1 MKPRIDRKFGRAG
14 REKNSVTNTVT
25 ILSRNPGDY
34 QLYRNEQKLIF
45 DDLDNPVPVANKN
58 RMVMRSQA
66 YMSIMDWLAIKNC
79 NIEEIQNEN
88 LGPWK
93 VRLTEAHSLL
103 KREKNSA
110 QEWILSGFKS
120 GLDDVLENSDVSK
133 AIDVFLEHLRLILEG
148 TYEDEG
154 DNKLSLFDQF
164 MFSISDIENSNSSIT
179 KPKGISQDI
188 NKYVRDLTKFIDD
201 VISLIDSDLI
211 DHLHQIEEEAKA
223 DILRNDL
230 IEEAVELLNEARAKM
245 DRAPGKKLRKLSD
258 SLENILD
265 SLDEGVYVPTREQR
279 LAQDIFRM
287 RNRTAKH
294 YFSWLLSEI
303 PVFMEDAPYCFIER
317 VFENPHDKPI
327 NVEIREGKDSRRIK
341 QSMHQFMRD
350 MLPGSWNHRLS
361 KSGTGHSLRSPV
373 GGNGAQQRQDLGN
386 IRVVNLALHN
396 NDNLFSSGIDGA
408 TLRVEEYQHTFD
420 SEVVPKVIRM
430 KHDSQALPMLRPKF
444 VQLIPEKGVT
454 QNNRNT
460 ATRYV

>member
-1 MKPRIDRKFGRAG
+1 MK
-14 REKNSVTNTVT
+14 
-25 ILSRNPGDY
+25 
-34 QLYRNEQKLIF
+34 
-45 DDLDNPVPVANKN
+45 
-58 RMVMRSQA
+58 
-66 YMSIMDWLAIKNC
+66 
-79 NIEEIQNEN
+79 
-88 LGPWK
+88 
-93 VRLTEAHSLL
+93 AHSLL

-179 KPKGISQDI
+179 KPKGIGQDI

-201 VISLIDSDLI
+201 VIDLIDSDLI

-245 DRAPGKKLRKLSD
+245 DRSSGRKLRKLSD

-265 SLDEGVYVPTREQR
+265 SLDEGLCSYKRAR
-279 LAQDIFRM
+279 LNQDMFRM

-361 KSGTGHSLRSPV
+361 KSGTGHSLSLLSEV
-373 GGNGAQQRQDLGN
+373 ME
-386 IRVVNLALHN
+386 HN
-396 NDNLFSSGIDGA
+396 NDKTWAISELSILHCTIMTTYSV
-408 TLRVEEYQHTFD
+408 LELMEQH
-420 SEVVPKVIRM
+420 
-430 KHDSQALPMLRPKF
+430 F
-444 VQLIPEKGVT
+444 VLKNTNILST
-454 QNNRNT
+454 QKWCLK
-460 ATRYV
+460 

>member
-1 MKPRIDRKFGRAG
+1 M
-14 REKNSVTNTVT
+14 
-25 ILSRNPGDY
+25 
-34 QLYRNEQKLIF
+34 
-45 DDLDNPVPVANKN
+45 
-58 RMVMRSQA
+58 
-66 YMSIMDWLAIKNC
+66 
-79 NIEEIQNEN
+79 
-88 LGPWK
+88 
-93 VRLTEAHSLL
+93 
-103 KREKNSA
+103 
-110 QEWILSGFKS
+110 
-120 GLDDVLENSDVSK
+120 SK

-148 TYEDEG
+148 EYEDEG

-164 MFSISDIENSNSSIT
+164 IFSISDNENSNSSIT
-179 KPKGISQDI
+179 KPKGIGQDI
-188 NKYVRDLTKFIDD
+188 KKYVRDLSKLIDD
-201 VISLIDSDLI
+201 LIDLIDSDLI

-223 DILRNDL
+223 DILRDEL
-230 IEEAVELLNEARAKM
+230 IEEAIELLNEARANM
-245 DRAPGKKLRKLSD
+245 DRSFWKIRKLID

-279 LAQDIFRM
+279 LAQDMFRM

-396 NDNLFSSGIDGA
+396 NDNLFSSGIDGT

-430 KHDSQALPMLRPKF
+430 KHDSKALRILR
-444 VQLIPEKGVT
+444 
-454 QNNRNT
+454 QNLCN
-460 ATRYV
+460 